1 MDNTAMLDE
10 ALKWPGS
17 QEAIQAFGKEFA
29 VSSDFGKA
37 WDVLV
42 KTAQKNGSAMPLLF
56 ALFYDASILVS
67 QNPWV
72 KEQWEGF
79 FNPKK

>member
-1 MDNTAMLDE
+1 MLDE

-37 WDVLV
+37 
-42 KTAQKNGSAMPLLF
+42 
-56 ALFYDASILVS
+56 
-67 QNPWV
+67 
-72 KEQWEGF
+72 
-79 FNPKK
+79 